1 MKYDFHGW
9 ATKNDLRCSDGRTIR
24 HNAFKECDGKI
35 VPLVWQHQHD
45 DPSNVLGHA
54 LLENRDEGVY
64 VYGSFNNST
73 KAADAK
79 EAISHGDIVALS
91 IYANNLQQRGGD
103 VLHGVIREVS
113 LVLAG
118 ANPGAFIEFPRLAH
132 SDDFVEDEATI
143 FSGELLHAES
153 GESDHEE
160 KEEEKEKELEH
171 ADEKGDRTVKDV
183 LDAMSEKKRNV
194 VMYLIGEALADKD
207 DSGEVEHSGMNDKE
221 SDGETVK
228 DILDSMTDE
237 ERDVT
242 AYLIGEALEK
252 AGKTG
257 DEATHS
263 DINEEDDE
271 MKENIFDK
279 DTAKQNNY
287 ISHADQEG
295 IISVAKKT
303 GSFRQVLEAYMEEN
317 ELQHDAVTAPVSGF
331 APDNIGQLFPEYRDV
346 RPGAPELVTDDLG
359 WVEAILRKVHKS
371 PFSRIRTSQVD
382 IRNLNDLRAR
392 GYKKGTKKN
401 MVGNYQ
407 VARRTTDPQ
416 TIYVKSALNRDDI
429 IDITDFD
436 YVDYQYKID
445 QMQLREELATAMLL
459 SDGRSDDAEGKIETT
474 HIRPVYGDDSLFTIY
489 KDIKPFLENIN
500 GEFSNNFGE
509 NYKYSEGVIAAL
521 LDAKIDFRGTGS
533 SDLFC
538 TQRFFNKMLLA
549 KDLNGRRI
557 YANKQELATALGVNE
572 IYPVSKMEGKTRTVI
587 VDGVAHTMQL
597 DAIVVNWADY
607 SLGSTK
613 GGQIT
618 HFTQFDID
626 FNQEKSLLETRV
638 SGANTRIYSAIVLE
652 EDTTVT
658 TTPDEGE
665 GGEGGGN

>member
-64 VYGSFNNST
+64 VYGSFNNSA

-132 SDDFVEDEATI
+132 SDAFADDEATI
-143 FSGELLHAES
+143 FSGELFHAES
-153 GESDHEE
+153 GEI
-160 KEEEKEKELEH
+160 KEDKEDKKV
-171 ADEKGDRTVKDV
+171 ADEKQKED
-183 LDAMSEKKRNV
+183 KKQ
-194 VMYLIGEALADKD
+194 MEDKKPED
-207 DSGEVEHSGMNDKE
+207 NNE
-221 SDGETVK
+221 GETVK
-228 DILDSMTDE
+228 DVFDTLNEKQKKVVYFM
-237 ERDVT
+237 
-242 AYLIGEALEK
+242 IGQALEQ
-252 AGKTG
+252 AGKSG
-257 DEATHS
+257 DVKHS
-263 DINEEDDE
+263 ENFEEDDE

-287 ISHADQEG
+287 ISHADQED

-317 ELQHDAVTAPVSGF
+317 ELQHDAVTAPASGF
-331 APDNIGQLFPEYRDV
+331 APDNIGQLFPEYKDV
-346 RPGAPELVTDDLG
+346 RPGAPELVTDDNG

-392 GYKKGTKKN
+392 GYKKGTKKALA
-401 MVGNYQ
+401 GNYA

-429 IDITDFD
+429 VDITDFD
-436 YVDYQYKID
+436 YVTYQYQID
-445 QMQLREELATAMLL
+445 QLQLREELATAMLL
-459 SDGRSDDAEGKIETT
+459 GDGRSDDAEGKIEPA
-474 HIRPVYGDDSLFTIY
+474 HIRPVYGDDALFTIY
-489 KDIKPFLENIN
+489 KDLTPFLSGIN
-500 GEFSNNFGE
+500 GDFSGNFGE
-509 NYKYSEGVIAAL
+509 NYKYSEAMVAAL

-533 SDLFC
+533 ADMFC
-538 TQRFFNKMLLA
+538 TQQFFNKMLLA

-572 IYPVSKMEGKTRTVI
+572 IYPVSKMAGVTRTKEVTE
-587 VDGVAHTMQL
+587 DGSSVNHTMQL
-597 DAIVVNWADY
+597 NAVVINWADY
-607 SLGSTK
+607 NLGATK

-626 FNQEKSLLETRV
+626 FNQEKSLLETRI
-638 SGANTRIYSAIVLE
+638 SGANTRIYSAIVIE
-652 EDTTVT
+652 EDIT
-658 TTPDEGE
+658 
-665 GGEGGGN
+665 GNP

>member
-64 VYGSFNNST
+64 VYGSFNNSA

-79 EAISHGDIVALS
+79 EAIAHGDIVALS

-132 SDDFVEDEATI
+132 SDAFADDEATI
-143 FSGELLHAES
+143 FSGELFHAES
-153 GESDHEE
+153 GETKDD
-160 KEEEKEKELEH
+160 KEDKKV
-171 ADEKGDRTVKDV
+171 ADEKQMED
-183 LDAMSEKKRNV
+183 KKPEDNN
-194 VMYLIGEALADKD
+194 E
-207 DSGEVEHSGMNDKE
+207 
-221 SDGETVK
+221 GETVK
-228 DILDSMTDE
+228 DVFDTLNEKQKKVVYFM
-237 ERDVT
+237 
-242 AYLIGEALEK
+242 IGQALEK
-252 AGKTG
+252 AGKS
-257 DEATHS
+257 DDVKHS
-263 DINEEDDE
+263 ENFEEDDE

-287 ISHADQEG
+287 ISHADQED

-459 SDGRSDDAEGKIETT
+459 SDGRSDEAEGKIETT

-500 GEFSNNFGE
+500 GEFSKNFGE

-597 DAIVVNWADY
+597 DAIVMNWADY

-658 TTPDEGE
+658 TTPNEGE

>member
-64 VYGSFNNST
+64 VYGSFNNSA

-118 ANPGAFIEFPRLAH
+118 ANPGAFIEFPRIAH
-132 SDDFVEDEATI
+132 SDAFADDEATI
-143 FSGELLHAES
+143 FSGELFHAES
-153 GESDHEE
+153 GEI
-160 KEEEKEKELEH
+160 KEDKEDKKV
-171 ADEKGDRTVKDV
+171 ADEKQKED
-183 LDAMSEKKRNV
+183 KKPEDNN
-194 VMYLIGEALADKD
+194 E
-207 DSGEVEHSGMNDKE
+207 
-221 SDGETVK
+221 GETVK
-228 DILDSMTDE
+228 DVFDTLNEKQKKVVYFM
-237 ERDVT
+237 
-242 AYLIGEALEK
+242 IGQALEQ
-252 AGKTG
+252 AGKSG
-257 DEATHS
+257 DVKHS
-263 DINEEDDE
+263 ENFEEDDE

-287 ISHADQEG
+287 ISHADQES

-346 RPGAPELVTDDLG
+346 RPGAPEVVTDDLG

-416 TIYVKSALNRDDI
+416 TVYVKSALNRDDI
-429 IDITDFD
+429 MDITDFD

-459 SDGRSDDAEGKIETT
+459 SDGRSDDAEGKIETS

-500 GEFSNNFGE
+500 GEFSKNFGE

-597 DAIVVNWADY
+597 DAIVMNWADY

-652 EDTTVT
+652 EDTTAS
-658 TTPDEGE
+658 TTPDEG
-665 GGEGGGN
+665 GNSGEGGTNE